1 MRGKERLRIGAL
13 AVGVITLLW
22 GASMSAGASDVRL
35 TEAIK
40 SKNYET
46 VRALIQA
53 GADVNAPEGDGA
65 TTLHWA
71 VRWDDAEAADL
82 LLRAGA
88 HVNAANDYGV
98 TPLSLACINRN
109 APMIT
114 RLLGAGADT
123 SAATLM
129 GETALMTCTRTG
141 SVDAVAALL
150 DHDASSINAKEA
162 SRGQTALMWAVAQ
175 GYPGVVR
182 ILIEHGADV
191 QARTQTRSL
200 LVSLDGVLRSPNTG
214 KVALG
219 GFTPLLFAARQGS
232 VESAGLLLD
241 AGAAVNETAPD
252 GASAL
257 VVASL
262 SGHGELASF
271 LLDRGADPDAA
282 GAGYAALH
290 AAVLHGDTH
299 LVKTLLVYG
308 AAPNIRTTKG
318 TRVPRHTNW
327 WVLPAFLSGG
337 TPYLLAA
344 NWGMSLTP
352 VAPTGS
358 GSVSG
363 GLPSHA
369 PGARRAL
376 RDRARV
382 PRVLGA
388 APLGAGV
395 RVPRL
400 RRDRG
405 VAHRA
410 RAVDVRGLWTSGV
423 GDRGHHF
430 PGDPYSVVRLVPGDL
445 VGGQPKKWCQRAW
458 PTARAWLGQ
467 LPHGVDVAAQ
477 AATRDGAAWPGPGV
491 GRRSR
496 WTRPSWA
503 GSRRAE
509 AADTWGRRR
518 WWSLRPRCGAGP
530 SAVSGCSGWPMPQP
544 TAC

>member
-162 SRGQTALMWAVAQ
+162 SRRQTALMWAVAQ

-299 LVKTLLVYG
+299 LVKTLLAHG

-337 TPYLLAA
+337 TPYPTCREVGRARDHACPQRPRRRSAA
-344 NWGMSLTP
+344 PDAGRDHTADDGCGSE
-352 VAPTGS
+352 VAEHRDG
-358 GSVSG
+358 
-363 GLPSHA
+363 PSEPSRPDRGRRGH
-369 PGARRAL
+369 ARR
-376 RDRARV
+376 
-382 PRVLGA
+382 P
-388 APLGAGV
+388 
-395 RVPRL
+395 
-400 RRDRG
+400 
-405 VAHRA
+405 
-410 RAVDVRGLWTSGV
+410 
-423 GDRGHHF
+423 
-430 PGDPYSVVRLVPGDL
+430 
-445 VGGQPKKWCQRAW
+445 
-458 PTARAWLGQ
+458 
-467 LPHGVDVAAQ
+467 AAQ
-477 AATRDGAAWPGPGV
+477 H
-491 GRRSR
+491 
-496 WTRPSWA
+496 
-503 GSRRAE
+503 
-509 AADTWGRRR
+509 
-518 WWSLRPRCGAGP
+518 
-530 SAVSGCSGWPMPQP
+530 
-544 TAC
+544 